1 MFKMVTILRYL
12 LFETEKHFVFDIRF
26 LSKALEPKL
35 SSSSQCCKFELC
47 RRRQNNKR
55 KKKSLNHD
63 KWMDCK
69 VFLSHNRMGKQEQER
84 ERENVI
90 NFLFNE
96 IRKIMLCDFFI
107 PTKLNSKRRGEALA
121 CYCKTVF
128 V

>member
-1 MFKMVTILRYL
+1 
-12 LFETEKHFVFDIRF
+12 
-26 LSKALEPKL
+26 
-35 SSSSQCCKFELC
+35 
-47 RRRQNNKR
+47 
-55 KKKSLNHD
+55 
-63 KWMDCK
+63 
-69 VFLSHNRMGKQEQER
+69 MGKQEQER

-107 PTKLNSKRRGEALA
+107 PTKLNSKRRNEALA